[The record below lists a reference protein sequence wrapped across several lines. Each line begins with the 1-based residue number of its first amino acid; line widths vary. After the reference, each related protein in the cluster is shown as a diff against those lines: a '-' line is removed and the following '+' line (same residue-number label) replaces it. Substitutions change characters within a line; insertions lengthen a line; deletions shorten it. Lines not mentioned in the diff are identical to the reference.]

1 MLPPAQLKQTPE
13 GLVPVGDG
21 WFVVNARD
29 ARWHH
34 AEGRTAYVDFEGDTA
49 FAQLGINLSVLEPG
63 EAMARYHWEKD
74 QEDFIVLACEPV
86 LVIEGEERP
95 LRRWDFVHC
104 PAGAAHVIVGAGH
117 GPSIV
122 LAVGTR
128 EHAAGADWG
137 AYPFDAAAARHRA
150 GVETETPD
158 PEEAYAG
165 LPRRQPTAY
174 RDGWLP

>member
-1 MLPPAQLKQTPE
+1 MLPPAQLEQTPE

-21 WFVVNARD
+21 WFVVNSRD

-34 AEGRTAYVDFEGDTA
+34 AEGRTAYVDFEGETG

-74 QEDFIVLACEPV
+74 QEDFVVLAGAPV
-86 LVIEGEERP
+86 LVIEGEERQ
-95 LRRWDFVHC
+95 LRPWDFVHC
-104 PAGAAHVIVGAGH
+104 PPGTAHVIVGAGH
-117 GPSIV
+117 GPSVV
-122 LAVGTR
+122 LAVGAR
-128 EHAAGADWG
+128 EHVSRADWG
-137 AYPFDAAAARHRA
+137 AYPFDAAAARHGA
-150 GVETETPD
+150 SVETETAD

-165 LPRRQPTAY
+165 LARRQPTAY